1 MALASRLGM
10 FGMMGGAIA
19 IFSVAPALAKDAP
32 QPRPEI
38 FRKLIDCR
46 SVADNAA
53 RLACYDAQVAR
64 FDEAESRNE
73 LVVVD
78 KEQVKKARKGLFGLS
93 LPDLGG
99 VFGTGNDEEDKNGLS
114 EIQSTVKVAV
124 TGASGKWTIIL
135 EDGAKWVQTDTT
147 VIRTPKPGQPI
158 VIKRAALGSF
168 LAKVNDLRA
177 FKVMRV
183 N

>member
-10 FGMMGGAIA
+10 FGMIGVAA
-19 IFSVAPALAKDAP
+19 ATFSVAPAFAKDAP

-38 FRKLIDCR
+38 FRKLVDCR

-64 FDEAESRNE
+64 LDEAESRKE

-99 VFGTGNDEEDKNGLS
+99 VFGTGDDEEDENGLS
-114 EIQSTVKVAV
+114 EIQSTIKAAL
-124 TGASGKWTIIL
+124 TGKTGKWTIIL

-147 VIRTPKPGQPI
+147 AIRAPKPGQP
-158 VIKRAALGSF
+158 VIIRKGALGSF
-168 LAKVNDLRA
+168 VAKVNDLRA
-177 FKVMRV
+177 FKVVRV

>member
-1 MALASRLGM
+1 MAFVSRLGM
-10 FGMMGGAIA
+10 FGMIGGAVA
-19 IFSVAPALAKDAP
+19 IFCVAPALAKDAP
-32 QPRPEI
+32 QPRPEV

-46 SVADNAA
+46 TVADNVA

-64 FDEAESRNE
+64 LDEAESRNE
-73 LVVVD
+73 VVVVD

-99 VFGTGNDEEDKNGLS
+99 VFGTGDDNEDKYGLS
-114 EIQSTVKVAV
+114 EIQSTVKAAV
-124 TGASGKWTIIL
+124 SGTSGKWTIIL

-147 VIRTPKPGQPI
+147 AIRTPKAGQPI
-158 VIKRAALGSF
+158 IIKKGALGSF
-168 LAKVNDLRA
+168 VAKVNDLRA
-177 FKVMRV
+177 FKVIRV